1 MNYEKLVKLLN
12 DLAQEFLVME
22 SSELDI
28 PTAGKFLNQLEE
40 ILAQARAL
48 KVDPIKGCV
57 STLSSILER
66 IIMDTIQDKAAAISM
81 LEDGIY
87 LMQDI
92 SGSGHVH
99 KDVDHPLGTL
109 LYTVS
114 CMHCM
119 TVSLAEGGR
128 GLGAMWGRK
137 LALQM
142 LDFVE
147 FPMPVDTP
155 ARNLNTVQLKRL
167 DLARALASKPRLL
180 LLDELA
186 AGLTTGEL
194 GDLMT
199 IIRKIRDSGV
209 TIILIEHIMRVIMG
223 LSDRIAVI
231 YYGAKIADG
240 PTMEV
245 AQDPRVA
252 EAYLG
257 EEYDL

>member
-1 MNYEKLVKLLN
+1 VVNEVSVDVEQGEIVGLLGPN
-12 DLAQEFLVME
+12 G
-22 SSELDI
+22 
-28 PTAGKFLNQLEE
+28 AGKTTFLN
-40 ILAQARAL
+40 
-48 KVDPIKGCV
+48 
-57 STLSSILER
+57 
-66 IIMDTIQDKAAAISM
+66 AIA
-81 LEDGIY
+81 
-87 LMQDI
+87 
-92 SGSGHVH
+92 
-99 KDVDHPLGTL
+99 GT
-109 LYTVS
+109 YKPD
-114 CMHCM
+114 
-119 TVSLAEGGR
+119 GGR
-128 GLGAMWGRK
+128 VHFLGRDTTGISPDKMCRMGMARTFQISQPFPKMTALENVLVSATFGHRGEHHAHD

-199 IIRKIRDSGV
+199 II
-209 TIILIEHIMRVIMG
+209 LIEHIMRVIMG